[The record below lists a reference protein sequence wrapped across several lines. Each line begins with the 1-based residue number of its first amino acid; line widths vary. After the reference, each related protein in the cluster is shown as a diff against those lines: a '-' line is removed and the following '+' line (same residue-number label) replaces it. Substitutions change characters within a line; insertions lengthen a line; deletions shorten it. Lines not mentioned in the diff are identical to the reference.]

1 MKSLT
6 NWAHKGSMIGRFVT
20 RSNGPK
26 SWSPILTVK
35 SSHLKSANGWT
46 WGTYLD
52 LENHW
57 LQNHWLQN
65 QTSYAA
71 SFLYLWFFWELDGCT
86 SEHQGMCGWP
96 WCCLETNM
104 GLCLSK
110 AKPLFPA
117 IWQIFCLKWKI
128 AHHAQTDWNHL
139 TWTWTWHIFLKD
151 LRTYTY
157 PLIRPLYKA
166 FYLGEADKG
175 GILEVDIDSNVICL
189 ALVSGK
195 DKDPPSPCQR
205 SFREL
210 DAYVQVRPLNDL
222 LNCSFVLL

>member
-1 MKSLT
+1 MFV
-6 NWAHKGSMIGRFVT
+6 KGQTSFP
-20 RSNGPK
+20 SNLEDFLSQVENRP
-26 SWSPILTVK
+26 SCSNR
-35 SSHLKSANGWT
+35 LKS
-46 WGTYLD
+46 
-52 LENHW
+52 
-57 LQNHWLQN
+57 
-65 QTSYAA
+65 
-71 SFLYLWFFWELDGCT
+71 
-86 SEHQGMCGWP
+86 P
-96 WCCLETNM
+96 
-104 GLCLSK
+104 
-110 AKPLFPA
+110 
-117 IWQIFCLKWKI
+117 
-128 AHHAQTDWNHL
+128 HL
-139 TWTWTWHIFLKD
+139 NLNRHIFLKD